1 MEISR
6 RNTIIVRTAA
16 GAIFACLALF
26 VVLGAGHYAAAA
38 SLPTGLNNAFSD
50 RADTPL
56 PTIAEQKGAGYSNE
70 ADFQTIVG
78 AVVTLVLGLLG
89 VVFLVLAIYAG
100 YSWMTAGGN
109 EETVEKAKKTIVN
122 SIIGIIV
129 VLAAYALSRLI
140 VVTFGSLVFE

>member
-1 MEISR
+1 MGISR
-6 RNTIIVRTAA
+6 RNEIATWLTVKIIFICLVLFTFS
-16 GAIFACLALF
+16 GVGCCLA
-26 VVLGAGHYAAAA
+26 GTD
-38 SLPTGLNNAFSD
+38 LPENLKDAFRTGKGTALNA
-50 RADTPL
+50 
-56 PTIAEQKGAGYSNE
+56 IAEEGAGYKYT